1 MKYDYKQIK
10 AEYMRDSTLTLNGL
24 AQKHGMATTT
34 PLYRIAKR
42 EHWESERAK
51 KCEKRI
57 EREDALA
64 EKESLTQSEA
74 WNALQIKMRDVI
86 DREWDKIRA
95 EKHPSGGQVS
105 ALARATRDAR
115 DMGVY
120 GVTLNEKR
128 TLKEIER
135 LEKELAEAS
144 KDPAESGVVVKIEG
158 GDGYAD

>member
-1 MKYDYKQIK
+1 M
-10 AEYMRDSTLTLNGL
+10 ER
-24 AQKHGMATTT
+24 
-34 PLYRIAKR
+34 
-42 EHWESERAK
+42 ESERA
-51 KCEKRI
+51 
-57 EREDALA
+57 
-64 EKESLTQSEA
+64 TQDEISQAEA
-74 WNALQIKMRDVI
+74 WSTLQTKIRDVLN
-86 DREWDKIRA
+86 REWDKIRA

-105 ALARATRDAR
+105 ALAKATKDAR

-144 KDPAESGVVVKIEG
+144 KDPAESGVVVRIEG